1 MLHTKFRFIWP
12 SGFRGEN
19 SHGLCLSLNYSE
31 LIDHVDKLDST
42 DVEIAIST
50 SYIELQIGM
59 DSEDRL
65 RMKL

>member
-1 MLHTKFRFIWP
+1 MDYA
-12 SGFRGEN
+12 
-19 SHGLCLSLNYSE
+19 LSLNYSE
-31 LIDHVDKLDST
+31 LIDHVDKIDST